1 MRSAVTILLGLALV
15 AGCTAPKEAGAPAL
29 TTSENKIVVFSHKDP
44 EDATAMKFH
53 LRGAYGIVLRHYPTS
68 AARSGV
74 TYELFSEQ
82 SGRVLATQDQFEFR
96 RALEGLPASSEVDFY
111 DTCTFSLSSE
121 NEKSTLR
128 FCDEIGIAGH
138 YYVMCTDFGSIG
150 KPRPWRWKKEAVPGG
165 PANGN
170 QPIRTATK

>member
-1 MRSAVTILLGLALV
+1 MY
-15 AGCTAPKEAGAPAL
+15 
-29 TTSENKIVVFSHKDP
+29 SHKDP
-44 EDATAMKFH
+44 EDTTAMKFH

-138 YYVMCTDFGSIG
+138 YYVMCTDFGGIG
-150 KPRPWRWKKEAVPGG
+150 KPRPWRWKKEAEPGG
-165 PANGN
+165 PANGS
-170 QPIRTATK
+170 QPTRSEMK